1 MRGFTVV
8 IPTYNGSKR
17 LPLVLDKLSSQIN
30 IEELSWEV
38 IVVDNNSQDET
49 EKVIREYQKNW
60 YQEISLRYF
69 TEEKEGA
76 GFARKKA
83 VQVANSPLIG
93 FLDDDNIPGENW
105 VAAAYEFAEKYFRG
119 SKIDI
124 DEGGN
129 HSFEN
134 LESKIPNILNHFS

>member
-17 LPLVLDKLSSQIN
+17 LPLVLDKLYSQIN

-60 YQEISLRYF
+60 YQEITLRYF
-69 TEEKEGA
+69 TEENKVQDLLE
-76 GFARKKA
+76 RKLFK
-83 VQVANSPLIG
+83 
-93 FLDDDNIPGENW
+93 
-105 VAAAYEFAEKYFRG
+105 
-119 SKIDI
+119 
-124 DEGGN
+124 
-129 HSFEN
+129 
-134 LESKIPNILNHFS
+134 